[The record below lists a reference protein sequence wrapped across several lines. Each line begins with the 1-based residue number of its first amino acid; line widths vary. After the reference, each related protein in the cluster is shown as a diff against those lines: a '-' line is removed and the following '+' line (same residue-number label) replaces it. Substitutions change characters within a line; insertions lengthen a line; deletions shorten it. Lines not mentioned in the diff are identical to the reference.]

1 MKKSN
6 VITEIKRSLAV
17 SIILFSIVLCIVLG
31 AIGFSSYSKGITEK
45 YDDYLSNV
53 AGMNAHVSKP
63 ISVQQLK
70 ATLSDFV

>member
-45 YDDYLSNV
+45 YDDYERL
-53 AGMNAHVSKP
+53 
-63 ISVQQLK
+63 
-70 ATLSDFV
+70 